1 MYALISLPNHAMYI
15 SFISSIKRRINPNR
29 LNVVQATPLRCKVE
43 AATNIN
49 LKHTNMKYTVVIVE
63 TLSRKIEVDASDAQQ
78 AKQIIA
84 EQYNNE
90 QIVLSADDFYGYE
103 IETL

>member
-1 MYALISLPNHAMYI
+1 
-15 SFISSIKRRINPNR
+15 
-29 LNVVQATPLRCKVE
+29 
-43 AATNIN
+43 
-49 LKHTNMKYTVVIVE
+49 MKYTVVIVE
-63 TLSRKIEVDASDAQQ
+63 TLSRKIEVDAADTQE

>member
-1 MYALISLPNHAMYI
+1 MRGR
-15 SFISSIKRRINPNR
+15 SSHNN
-29 LNVVQATPLRCKVE
+29 
-43 AATNIN
+43 N

-63 TLSRKIEVDASDAQQ
+63 TLSRKVEVDAADAQE
-78 AKQIIA
+78 AKRIVA
-84 EQYNNE
+84 DQYNSE

>member
-1 MYALISLPNHAMYI
+1 M
-15 SFISSIKRRINPNR
+15 
-29 LNVVQATPLRCKVE
+29 VQAIPSRCKVGT
-43 AATNIN
+43 ATNIN
-49 LKHTNMKYTVVIVE
+49 QKHTNMKYTVVIVE
-63 TLSRKIEVDASDAQQ
+63 TLSRKVEVDAADAQE

>member
-1 MYALISLPNHAMYI
+1 
-15 SFISSIKRRINPNR
+15 
-29 LNVVQATPLRCKVE
+29 
-43 AATNIN
+43 
-49 LKHTNMKYTVVIVE
+49 MKYTVVIVE
-63 TLSRKIEVDASDAQQ
+63 TLSRKVEVEAADAQE

-103 IETL
+103 IEKL

>member
-1 MYALISLPNHAMYI
+1 
-15 SFISSIKRRINPNR
+15 
-29 LNVVQATPLRCKVE
+29 
-43 AATNIN
+43 
-49 LKHTNMKYTVVIVE
+49 MKYTVVIVE
-63 TLSRKIEVDASDAQQ
+63 TLSRKVEVEAADAQE

-90 QIVLSADDFYGYE
+90 QIVLSADDFYRYE

>member
-1 MYALISLPNHAMYI
+1 
-15 SFISSIKRRINPNR
+15 
-29 LNVVQATPLRCKVE
+29 
-43 AATNIN
+43 
-49 LKHTNMKYTVVIVE
+49 MKYTVVIVE
-63 TLSRKIEVDASDAQQ
+63 TPSRKIEVDAADAQE

>member
-1 MYALISLPNHAMYI
+1 
-15 SFISSIKRRINPNR
+15 
-29 LNVVQATPLRCKVE
+29 
-43 AATNIN
+43 
-49 LKHTNMKYTVVIVE
+49 MKYTVVIVE
-63 TLSRKIEVDASDAQQ
+63 TLSRKVEVEAADAQE

-84 EQYNNE
+84 EQYNSE

>member
-1 MYALISLPNHAMYI
+1 
-15 SFISSIKRRINPNR
+15 
-29 LNVVQATPLRCKVE
+29 
-43 AATNIN
+43 
-49 LKHTNMKYTVVIVE
+49 MKYTVVIVE
-63 TLSRKIEVDASDAQQ
+63 TLSRKVEVEAADPQE

>member
-1 MYALISLPNHAMYI
+1 
-15 SFISSIKRRINPNR
+15 
-29 LNVVQATPLRCKVE
+29 
-43 AATNIN
+43 
-49 LKHTNMKYTVVIVE
+49 MKYTVVIVE
-63 TLSRKIEVDASDAQQ
+63 TLSKKVEADAADALE

>member
-1 MYALISLPNHAMYI
+1 M
-15 SFISSIKRRINPNR
+15 
-29 LNVVQATPLRCKVE
+29 VQ
-43 AATNIN
+43 ATNIN
-49 LKHTNMKYTVVIVE
+49 QKHTNMKYTVVIVE
-63 TLSRKIEVDASDAQQ
+63 TLSRKVEVEAADARE

>member
-1 MYALISLPNHAMYI
+1 
-15 SFISSIKRRINPNR
+15 
-29 LNVVQATPLRCKVE
+29 
-43 AATNIN
+43 
-49 LKHTNMKYTVVIVE
+49 MKNTVVIVE
-63 TLSRKIEVDASDAQQ
+63 TLSRKIEVDAADAQE

>member
-1 MYALISLPNHAMYI
+1 MWYKPLHFDARSKQPQILI
-15 SFISSIKRRINPNR
+15 K
-29 LNVVQATPLRCKVE
+29 
-43 AATNIN
+43 
-49 LKHTNMKYTVVIVE
+49 KHTDMKYTVVIVE
-63 TLSRKIEVDASDAQQ
+63 TLSRKVEVDAADAQE

>member
-1 MYALISLPNHAMYI
+1 
-15 SFISSIKRRINPNR
+15 
-29 LNVVQATPLRCKVE
+29 
-43 AATNIN
+43 
-49 LKHTNMKYTVVIVE
+49 MKYTVVIVE
-63 TLSRKIEVDASDAQQ
+63 TLSRKIEVDAADAQE

-84 EQYNNE
+84 EQYNSE

>member
-1 MYALISLPNHAMYI
+1 MSDRRTSGSRPDTELILT
-15 SFISSIKRRINPNR
+15 IK
-29 LNVVQATPLRCKVE
+29 
-43 AATNIN
+43 
-49 LKHTNMKYTVVIVE
+49 KHTNMKYTVVIVE

>member
-1 MYALISLPNHAMYI
+1 M
-15 SFISSIKRRINPNR
+15 
-29 LNVVQATPLRCKVE
+29 VQATPLRCEVE

-63 TLSRKIEVDASDAQQ
+63 TLSRKIEVDAADAQQ
-78 AKQIIA
+78 AKQIIT

>member
-1 MYALISLPNHAMYI
+1 
-15 SFISSIKRRINPNR
+15 
-29 LNVVQATPLRCKVE
+29 
-43 AATNIN
+43 
-49 LKHTNMKYTVVIVE
+49 MKYTVVIVE
-63 TLSRKIEVDASDAQQ
+63 TLSRKIEVDAADAQE

-103 IETL
+103 IETLWQAISTSTISL

>member
-1 MYALISLPNHAMYI
+1 
-15 SFISSIKRRINPNR
+15 
-29 LNVVQATPLRCKVE
+29 
-43 AATNIN
+43 
-49 LKHTNMKYTVVIVE
+49 MKYTVVIVE
-63 TLSRKIEVDASDAQQ
+63 TLSKKVEVDAADALE

>member
-1 MYALISLPNHAMYI
+1 
-15 SFISSIKRRINPNR
+15 
-29 LNVVQATPLRCKVE
+29 
-43 AATNIN
+43 
-49 LKHTNMKYTVVIVE
+49 MKYTVVIVE
-63 TLSRKIEVDASDAQQ
+63 TLSRKVEVDASDAQE
-78 AKQIIA
+78 AKQTIA

>member
-1 MYALISLPNHAMYI
+1 MYI

>member
-1 MYALISLPNHAMYI
+1 M
-15 SFISSIKRRINPNR
+15 RG
-29 LNVVQATPLRCKVE
+29 E

-63 TLSRKIEVDASDAQQ
+63 TLSRKVEVDAADAQE
-78 AKQIIA
+78 AKRIIA

>member
-1 MYALISLPNHAMYI
+1 
-15 SFISSIKRRINPNR
+15 
-29 LNVVQATPLRCKVE
+29 
-43 AATNIN
+43 
-49 LKHTNMKYTVVIVE
+49 MKYTVVIVE
-63 TLSRKIEVDASDAQQ
+63 TLSRKVEVDAADAKE

>member
-1 MYALISLPNHAMYI
+1 
-15 SFISSIKRRINPNR
+15 
-29 LNVVQATPLRCKVE
+29 
-43 AATNIN
+43 
-49 LKHTNMKYTVVIVE
+49 MKYTVVIVE
-63 TLSRKIEVDASDAQQ
+63 TLSRKVKVDAADAQE

>member
-1 MYALISLPNHAMYI
+1 
-15 SFISSIKRRINPNR
+15 
-29 LNVVQATPLRCKVE
+29 
-43 AATNIN
+43 
-49 LKHTNMKYTVVIVE
+49 MKYTVVIVE
-63 TLSRKIEVDASDAQQ
+63 TLSRKVEVDAADAQE

-84 EQYNNE
+84 ERYNNE

>member
-1 MYALISLPNHAMYI
+1 MYI

-43 AATNIN
+43 AATNSN
-49 LKHTNMKYTVVIVE
+49 QKHTNMKYTVVIVE
-63 TLSRKIEVDASDAQQ
+63 TLSRKVEVDAADAQE
-78 AKQIIA
+78 AKRIVA
-84 EQYNNE
+84 EQYNSE

>member
-1 MYALISLPNHAMYI
+1 
-15 SFISSIKRRINPNR
+15 
-29 LNVVQATPLRCKVE
+29 
-43 AATNIN
+43 
-49 LKHTNMKYTVVIVE
+49 MKYTVVIVE
-63 TLSRKIEVDASDAQQ
+63 TLSRKVEVDAADPQE

-84 EQYNNE
+84 DQYNNE

>member
-1 MYALISLPNHAMYI
+1 
-15 SFISSIKRRINPNR
+15 
-29 LNVVQATPLRCKVE
+29 
-43 AATNIN
+43 
-49 LKHTNMKYTVVIVE
+49 MKYTVVIVE
-63 TLSRKIEVDASDAQQ
+63 TLSRKVEVEAADAQET
-78 AKQIIA
+78 KQIIA

>member
-1 MYALISLPNHAMYI
+1 MHYCTRYTAEQSVTHDKHLSVGEKKPFRSDTDNGT
-15 SFISSIKRRINPNR
+15 IN
-29 LNVVQATPLRCKVE
+29 Q
-43 AATNIN
+43 
-49 LKHTNMKYTVVIVE
+49 KHTNMKYTVVIVE
-63 TLSRKIEVDASDAQQ
+63 TLSRKIEVDAADAQE

>member
-43 AATNIN
+43 AA
-49 LKHTNMKYTVVIVE
+49 
-63 TLSRKIEVDASDAQQ
+63 DAQE

>member
-1 MYALISLPNHAMYI
+1 
-15 SFISSIKRRINPNR
+15 
-29 LNVVQATPLRCKVE
+29 
-43 AATNIN
+43 
-49 LKHTNMKYTVVIVE
+49 MKYTVVIVE
-63 TLSRKIEVDASDAQQ
+63 ILSRKIEVDAADAQE